1 MRIAYFDC
9 FSGISGDMCLGALIS
24 AGVDFDR
31 LKEELTKLPVEGYAL
46 RWEKVK
52 RNGITSA
59 NFFVD
64 MLDVEQPERR
74 LADIHGIIDR
84 SELPEEVKEKS
95 KAVFNRLA
103 VAEAAVHDTTP
114 DHIHFHEVGAVD
126 AIVDIVGT
134 VLGLHLLGVRKVYA
148 SPLPMGRGFIKCM
161 HGIIPSPAPATL
173 EVLQGIPIYGTGIE
187 GELVTPTGAAL
198 ISTLAESF
206 TSLPPLTVSKIG
218 YGAGK
223 KMMAHPNLLRLI
235 LGEMAE
241 GSLTRPGH
249 GHTGHHH
256 PHHHHNHE
264 HHPHDHG
271 DEHCHMHPITPG
283 QCMSTP
289 DHQHSQLSHT
299 HLHEHGHAHLRGG
312 EGIGVKNMNMNTGMT
327 MTMSMTTDSKHIL
340 NKKIIAARPV
350 ARVIRSGRLV
360 TISIK
365 PAMFNT
371 GLTTNHYNL

>member
-1 MRIAYFDC
+1 
-9 FSGISGDMCLGALIS
+9 
-24 AGVDFDR
+24 
-31 LKEELTKLPVEGYAL
+31 
-46 RWEKVK
+46 
-52 RNGITSA
+52 
-59 NFFVD
+59 
-64 MLDVEQPERR
+64 
-74 LADIHGIIDR
+74 
-84 SELPEEVKEKS
+84 
-95 KAVFNRLA
+95 
-103 VAEAAVHDTTP
+103 
-114 DHIHFHEVGAVD
+114 VGAVD

-271 DEHCHMHPITPG
+271 DEHCHMHPHDHTG
-283 QCMSTP
+283 AVHVHTH
-289 DHQHSQLSHT
+289 DHQHGQLSHT
-299 HLHEHGHAHLRGG
+299 HLHEHGHAHLHPEG
-312 EGIGVKNMNMNTGMT
+312 EGIQGQEHEHEHRHDHDHEHDHGQQ
-327 MTMSMTTDSKHIL
+327 
-340 NKKIIAARPV
+340 A
-350 ARVIRSGRLV
+350 
-360 TISIK
+360 
-365 PAMFNT
+365 
-371 GLTTNHYNL
+371 